1 MKRTIALLCA
11 ILMLLMT
18 SCNKSPEEGTTLP
31 ETTSQVEN
39 TTPIEEEGE
48 KEEAPKPQEPVNT
61 MERMTEV
68 EGVLSVEKQTFLAT
82 IKQAVAYKMVYESE
96 HGKLSADIILPEN
109 YTSPYRQYSVLIFYS
124 DTNAGLS
131 ELAYLFALRD
141 IILVRPYSRGS
152 DESEGTSDFSG
163 DKDLADAKTLLNI
176 LDQATFVQ
184 NSNLYIAGAGNFSML
199 AFRLMA
205 EDVENR
211 ITGCAVANPITD
223 LQAYYDMETKDVK
236 TQISNQ
242 IGKTPQEAPEEYRLR
257 SAVNFVDKLI
267 GKPIFII
274 RNLKWPYPN
283 EQITGFIDLLDKN
296 DYSYHRLN
304 VYSNDFGAK
313 ESAEGLDC
321 LLSWIHEQDQ
331 KLDAFKVEEYERW
344 YSVRTDWM
352 TFHFFKSD
360 YQKEDIL
367 PIVIEAVSLMA
378 DIRAYLGGYYTKD
391 DAQGAVC
398 YFSSSIDE
406 NSFDGK
412 FFEYDQRLICRNPSI
427 FVHEYAH
434 MVSISSSEC
443 VYKPEKL
450 FIEGLATYVQYTFHH
465 ATSQEYRY
473 FEEAQIYEWDELH
486 HQYICDIITQSGK
499 EYNAENYKKATIV
512 MMEIYWGGYSDERLD
527 YPYEIGQIFVEY
539 CVEELGGMQKFM
551 SAFGDYLK
559 FEDIYGKTVE
569 EVVKEA
575 REWNMA
581 QFGIE

>member
-1 MKRTIALLCA
+1 MKKTIALLCA

-18 SCNKSPEEGTTLP
+18 ACNKAPEETTTLP
-31 ETTSQVEN
+31 ETTPQVEI

-48 KEEAPKPQEPVNT
+48 EEEVPKLQEPVNT

-96 HGKLSADIILPEN
+96 YGKLAADVILPED

-124 DTNAGLS
+124 DTGAGLS

-141 IILVRPYSRGS
+141 IILVRPYLRGS
-152 DESEGTSDFSG
+152 DESEGASDLGG
-163 DKDLADAKTLLNI
+163 DKDLADAKMLLNI

-184 NSNLYIAGAGNFSML
+184 DSNLYIAGAGNFSML

-211 ITGCAVANPITD
+211 ISGCAVANPITD
-223 LQAYYDMETKDVK
+223 LQAYYDMEMQDVK
-236 TQISNQ
+236 AQISNQ
-242 IGKTPQEAPEEYRLR
+242 IGKTPQEAPEEYELR

-274 RNLKWPYPN
+274 RNLKWSYPN
-283 EQITGFIDLLDKN
+283 EQITRFIDLLDKN

-313 ESAEGLDC
+313 ESAEGLDY
-321 LLSWIHEQDQ
+321 LLSWINEQDQ
-331 KLDAFKVEEYERW
+331 KLDALKVEENSRW
-344 YSVRTDWM
+344 YIVRTEWM
-352 TFHFFKSD
+352 KFFFSKSD

-367 PIVIEAVSLMA
+367 PIVVEAVSLMA
-378 DIRAYLGGYYTKD
+378 DIRAYLGGDYTKD

-398 YFSSSIDE
+398 YFNSSIDE

-412 FFEYDQRLICRNPSI
+412 FFDYDQRLICRNPSI

-473 FEEAQIYEWDELH
+473 FEEAPVHEWDASTHKL
-486 HQYICDIITQSGK
+486 ICNLIAQSGV
-499 EYNAENYKKATIV
+499 EYNAENYRKAIV
-512 MMEIYWGGYSDERLD
+512 ALFELYGGYPEDRAE

-559 FEDIYGKTVE
+559 FEDVYGKSVE

-575 REWNMA
+575 REWNLA
-581 QFGIE
+581 QFGVE

>member
-1 MKRTIALLCA
+1 MRKTIALLCA
-11 ILMLLMT
+11 VLMLLLT
-18 SCNKSPEEGTTLP
+18 ACSSTPVT
-31 ETTSQVEN
+31 ETTPPAE
-39 TTPIEEEGE
+39 TTPQIETTTPADGGE
-48 KEEAPKPQEPVNT
+48 DAPKVINGLINT

-82 IKQAVAYKMVYESE
+82 IKQAVAYKMIYESE
-96 HGKLSADIILPEN
+96 YGKLSADIILPEN

-152 DESEGTSDFSG
+152 DESEGTSDFGG

-223 LQAYYDMETKDVK
+223 LQAYYDMEKQDVK

-257 SAVNFVDKLI
+257 SAVKFVDKLI

-274 RNLKWPYPN
+274 RNLKWSYPN

-296 DYSYHRLN
+296 DYTYHRLN

-331 KLDAFKVEEYERW
+331 KLDALKVEENSRW
-344 YSVRTDWM
+344 YIVRTEWM
-352 TFHFFKSD
+352 KFFFSKSD

-367 PIVIEAVSLMA
+367 PIVVEAVSLMA

-398 YFSSSIDE
+398 YFNSSIDE

-412 FFEYDQRLICRNPSI
+412 FFDYDQRLICRNPSI

-473 FEEAQIYEWDELH
+473 FEEAPVHEWDASTH
-486 HQYICDIITQSGK
+486 KIICNLIAQSGV
-499 EYNAENYKKATIV
+499 EYNAENYRKAIV
-512 MMEIYWGGYSDERLD
+512 ALFEMYGGYPEDRAES
-527 YPYEIGQIFVEY
+527 PYEIGQIFVEY

-559 FEDIYGKTVE
+559 FEDIYGKTVG

-575 REWNMA
+575 REWNMSL
-581 QFGIE
+581 FYPNN

>member
-31 ETTSQVEN
+31 ETTPQVQN

-141 IILVRPYSRGS
+141 IILVRPYSRGN

-184 NSNLYIAGAGNFSML
+184 NSNLYIAGAGSFSML

-223 LQAYYDMETKDVK
+223 LQAYYDMETQDVK

-242 IGKTPQEAPEEYRLR
+242 IGKTPQEAPEEYELR

-283 EQITGFIDLLDKN
+283 EQITGFIDLLDQN
-296 DYSYHRLN
+296 DYTYHRLN

-313 ESAEGLDC
+313 ESAEGLDF

-331 KLDAFKVEEYERW
+331 KLDALKIEEYERW

-367 PIVIEAVSLMA
+367 PIVVEAVSLMA

-398 YFSSSIDE
+398 YFNSSIDE

-412 FFEYDQRLICRNPSI
+412 FFDSDQRLICRNPSI

-450 FIEGLATYVQYTFHH
+450 FVEGLATYVQYTFHH

-512 MMEIYWGGYSDERLD
+512 MMEIYLGGYSDERLD

>member
-1 MKRTIALLCA
+1 MKKTIALLCA

-18 SCNKSPEEGTTLP
+18 ACNNSSEEGKTLP
-31 ETTSQVEN
+31 QTTPQVEI
-39 TTPIEEEGE
+39 TTPSEKEGE
-48 KEEAPKPQEPVNT
+48 KEEGSKTQEPVNT

-68 EGVLSVEKQTFLAT
+68 EGVLSVEKQKFSTTVKQT
-82 IKQAVAYKMVYESE
+82 IAYKMVYESE
-96 HGKLSADIILPEN
+96 YGKLAADVILPED

-124 DTNAGLS
+124 DAGAGIS

-141 IILVRPYSRGS
+141 IILVRPYLRGN

-176 LDQATFVQ
+176 LDRATFVQ

-223 LQAYYDMETKDVK
+223 LRAYYDMETQDVK
-236 TQISNQ
+236 AQISNQ
-242 IGKTPQEAPEEYRLR
+242 IGKTCEEAPEEYELR
-257 SAVNFVDKLI
+257 TAVNFIDKLI

-274 RNLKWPYPN
+274 RNLKWPYPD

-313 ESAEGLDC
+313 ESAEGLDF
-321 LLSWIHEQDQ
+321 LLSWINEQDQ
-331 KLDAFKVEEYERW
+331 KLDALKVEEDERW
-344 YSVRTDWM
+344 YFVRTEWM
-352 TFHFFKSD
+352 TFYFSRSD
-360 YQKEDIL
+360 YQKEDVM

-378 DIRAYLGGYYTKD
+378 DIRAYLGVYYTKD

-398 YFSSSIDE
+398 YFNSSFES
-406 NSFDGK
+406 SYDGT
-412 FFEYDQRLICRNPSI
+412 FTDYYQRLICRNPAI

-443 VYKPEKL
+443 VYNPEKL

-465 ATSQEYRY
+465 VTSQEYQY

-551 SAFGDYLK
+551 RAFGDYLK
-559 FEDIYGKTVE
+559 FEDVYGKTVE

>member
-18 SCNKSPEEGTTLP
+18 ACNKSPEEGTTLP
-31 ETTSQVEN
+31 ETTPQVEN

-48 KEEAPKPQEPVNT
+48 KEKLKKPQDPVNT
-61 MERMTEV
+61 MECMTEV
-68 EGVLSVEKQTFLAT
+68 EGVLLVEKQTFLAT

-96 HGKLSADIILPEN
+96 HGKLSADIILPED

-124 DTNAGLS
+124 DAGAGIS
-131 ELAYLFALRD
+131 ELAYIFALRD
-141 IILVRPYSRGS
+141 IILVRPYSRGN

-176 LDQATFVQ
+176 LDRATFVQ

-223 LQAYYDMETKDVK
+223 LQAYYDMETQDAKAN
-236 TQISNQ
+236 ISSQ
-242 IGKTPQEAPEEYRLR
+242 IGKTPQEAPEEYELR

-296 DYSYHRLN
+296 DYTYHRFN
-304 VYSNDFGAK
+304 VYSNDFLAK
-313 ESAEGLDC
+313 GSDEGRDH

-331 KLDAFKVEEYERW
+331 KLDALTVEEDERW
-344 YSVRTDWM
+344 YFVRTEWM
-352 TFHFFKSD
+352 TFYFSRSD
-360 YQKEDIL
+360 YQKEDVM

-378 DIRAYLGGYYTKD
+378 DIRAYLGVYYTKD

-398 YFSSSIDE
+398 YFNSSFDGS
-406 NSFDGK
+406 SDGK
-412 FFEYDQRLICRNPSI
+412 FFAYDQRLVCRDTVL

-434 MVSISSSEC
+434 MVSISSSDC
-443 VYKPEKL
+443 LYIPSGL
-450 FIEGLATYVQYTFHH
+450 FVEGLATYVTYTFQDI
-465 ATSQEYRY
+465 TSQEYQY
-473 FEEAQIYEWDELH
+473 FVEREVYEWEADA
-486 HQYICDIITQSGK
+486 HQEICALIAQNGM
-499 EYNAENYKKATIV
+499 EYNAENYRKATIALL
-512 MMEIYWGGYSDERLD
+512 EIWCDGYPEDRLD

-539 CVEELGGMQKFM
+539 CIEELGGMQKFM
-551 SAFGDYLK
+551 RAFGDYLK
-559 FEDIYGKTVE
+559 FEDVYGKTVE